1 MTYPSITGY
10 NVPERVSEIQCTLSI
25 LARSIAT
32 IIDLQKEINM
42 RICCIE
48 SALVKKAKKRKK

>member
-25 LARSIAT
+25 